1 MRTKC
6 SKRILKLRTFGDISD
21 VYKPPTTKILQAAT
35 SFLHFG
41 LIHWPQRKHLGTC
54 RKKTLKE
61 EDSYPFSHRGS
72 GKLPQNERK
81 LTILEIHTPFFT
93 SKMGG
98 SGDFQLPLRDFSATK
113 RHVRFQG
120 LLLSGD
126 SSPRRQLLSHG
137 VSQLSCVKL
146 NLEDPNFKDANLI
159 VPSKSYFFGDQW
171 FYLVLAFNVPDYV
184 KKPVILEKNHPQL
197 QPCSLRCPSSKR
209 FPCWVT

>member
-21 VYKPPTTKILQAAT
+21 VYKPLSTKILQAAT

-72 GKLPQNERK
+72 GKLLPNERK
-81 LTILEIHTPFFT
+81 LTILEILPHF
-93 SKMGG
+93 SRQKWEQA
-98 SGDFQLPLRDFSATK
+98 DFQLPLRDFSATK

-120 LLLSGD
+120 SLLSGD
-126 SSPRRQLLSHG
+126 SWKIHPEGSYCLMAF
-137 VSQLSCVKL
+137 
-146 NLEDPNFKDANLI
+146 PNFHWSN
-159 VPSKSYFFGDQW
+159 S
-171 FYLVLAFNVPDYV
+171 
-184 KKPVILEKNHPQL
+184 
-197 QPCSLRCPSSKR
+197 
-209 FPCWVT
+209 T